1 MNKREVGIEIQTQII
16 RHGEL
21 EQFGIGHQQKNFAQ
35 NNTGKQRFC
44 DGTTF

>member
-21 EQFGIGHQQKNFAQ
+21 EQFGIGHQKKFAQ
-35 NNTGKQRFC
+35 IIPENKDFVTEPLF
-44 DGTTF
+44 